1 MREMLITMYAML
13 ALSMGALFGLAIY
26 LGYRAGYAKARQ
38 TQRDVVAAAM
48 LEFEE
53 MYNYGAG
60 MWPIQGTELGR
71 RFLNHIEREKETHA
85 IPESEAEGKSGSK
98 EGPGRGEAGRPQR
111 NNRARP
117 GKLKTLP
124 N

>member
-1 MREMLITMYAML
+1 
-13 ALSMGALFGLAIY
+13 
-26 LGYRAGYAKARQ
+26 
-38 TQRDVVAAAM
+38 VVAAAM
-48 LEFEE
+48 LEFEK

-98 EGPGRGEAGRPQR
+98 EGPGRG
-111 NNRARP
+111 
-117 GKLKTLP
+117 
-124 N
+124 